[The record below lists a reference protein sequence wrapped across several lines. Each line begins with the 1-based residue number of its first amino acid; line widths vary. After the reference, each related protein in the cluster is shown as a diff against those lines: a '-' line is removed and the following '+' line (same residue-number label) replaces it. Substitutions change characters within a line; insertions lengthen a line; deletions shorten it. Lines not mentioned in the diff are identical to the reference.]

1 MKKGHKIVSLLI
13 AVAMAAPLA
22 FSNVSPVEAANK
34 FDGHESRY
42 YKLCSSKTL
51 TRSNQSTCREFNKY
65 LKTKSASLKNEIS
78 NKQNNVDSAKL
89 SISDMANK
97 INTLNSQIN
106 DANQKISYMNTA
118 IQNSEN
124 NLNQKKG
131 LLKERIYSMQSQ
143 MNSNAYV
150 DYLFNASSFSDFFS
164 RAATLKDLT
173 AYETDLMNEIKE
185 EQKQLE
191 TQKQTLVDT
200 QKTLSTQKTQAESL
214 QKSLVAKLEA
224 EQKALQDKQSD
235 LSDNESN
242 IGTIAEN
249 LVELSKASDE
259 SRVTGVTH
267 ATPNTTVS
275 SNSGSSNSNSSS
287 SSSSGS
293 SNSNSGSTS
302 NRGQSSSSNSGT
314 SHNNGGSSNN
324 GGSNN
329 ASIPTPTPSAS
340 QSARG
345 LAIANKALT
354 RQGYMYSWGG
364 CHSMGQISNPNWTKF
379 DCSGLVNWAHYQ
391 AGVNIGS
398 NTTKSLCG
406 VGTQVGRG
414 SMQAGDII
422 LFSSNGSYSGVHH
435 VGIYIGGNRMVHAPS
450 TGKPVQVASL
460 SNGYWQREF
469 YQARRCY

>member
-1 MKKGHKIVSLLI
+1 MVT
-13 AVAMAAPLA
+13 PLA
-22 FSNVSPVEAANK
+22 FSNVNTVEAANK
-34 FDGHESRY
+34 FEGQETKY

-51 TRSNQSTCREFNKY
+51 TRSNQNTCKEFNKY
-65 LKTKSASLKNEIS
+65 LKTKSASLKSEIS
-78 NKQNNVDSAKL
+78 SKQSSVDSAKL
-89 SISDMANK
+89 SISDAADK
-97 INTLNSQIN
+97 INSLNSQIN
-106 DANQKISYMNTA
+106 EATQKIAYMNTA
-118 IQNSEN
+118 ITNAEN
-124 NLNQKKG
+124 NLNEKKA
-131 LLKERIYSMQSQ
+131 LLKDRIYSMQSQ

-173 AYETDLMNEIKE
+173 SYETDLMNEIKE

-191 TQKQTLVDT
+191 IQKQTLVDT
-200 QKTLSTQKTQAESL
+200 QTALNAQKSQAEEL

-242 IGTIAEN
+242 IGTIAQN

-259 SRVTGVTH
+259 SKVSGVTH
-267 ATPNTTVS
+267 ATPNKNNSSS
-275 SNSGSSNSNSSS
+275 SNSGSSN
-287 SSSSGS
+287 
-293 SNSNSGSTS
+293 
-302 NRGQSSSSNSGT
+302 
-314 SHNNGGSSNN
+314 NGGSSNN
-324 GGSNN
+324 SGSSNN
-329 ASIPTPTPSAS
+329 GGGNTIPTPTPTPSPD
-340 QSARG
+340 QSSRG

-364 CHSMGQISNPNWTKF
+364 CHSMSQIANPNWTKF

-398 NTTKSLCG
+398 NTTKTLCG
-406 VGTQVGRG
+406 VGTQVDRG

-450 TGKPVQVASL
+450 SGKPVQVATL
-460 SNGYWQREF
+460 GNGYWQREF

>member
-1 MKKGHKIVSLLI
+1 MKRGHKIVSLLI
-13 AVAMAAPLA
+13 ACAMVTPLA
-22 FSNVSPVEAANK
+22 FSNVNIVEAANK
-34 FDGHESRY
+34 FEGQETKY

-51 TRSNQSTCREFNKY
+51 TRSNQNTCKEFNKY
-65 LKTKSASLKNEIS
+65 LKTKSASLKSEIS
-78 NKQNNVDSAKL
+78 SKQSSVDSAKL
-89 SISDMANK
+89 SISDAADK
-97 INTLNSQIN
+97 INSLNSQIN
-106 DANQKISYMNTA
+106 EATQKIAYMNTA
-118 IQNSEN
+118 ITNAEN
-124 NLNQKKG
+124 NLNEKKA
-131 LLKERIYSMQSQ
+131 LLKDRIYSMQSQ

-173 AYETDLMNEIKE
+173 SYETDLMNEIKE

-191 TQKQTLVDT
+191 IQKQTLVDT
-200 QKTLSTQKTQAESL
+200 QTALNAQKSQAEEL

-242 IGTIAEN
+242 IGTIAQN

-259 SRVTGVTH
+259 SKVSGVTH
-267 ATPNTTVS
+267 ATPNK
-275 SNSGSSNSNSSS
+275 NNSSS
-287 SSSSGS
+287 
-293 SNSNSGSTS
+293 
-302 NRGQSSSSNSGT
+302 
-314 SHNNGGSSNN
+314 NNGGSSNN
-324 GGSNN
+324 SGSSNN
-329 ASIPTPTPSAS
+329 GGGNTIPTPTPSPD
-340 QSARG
+340 QSSRG

-364 CHSMGQISNPNWTKF
+364 CHSMSQIANPNWTKF

-398 NTTKSLCG
+398 NTTKTLCG
-406 VGTQVGRG
+406 VGTQVDRG

-450 TGKPVQVASL
+450 SGKPVQVATL
-460 SNGYWQREF
+460 GNGYWQREF

>member
-1 MKKGHKIVSLLI
+1 MVT
-13 AVAMAAPLA
+13 PLA
-22 FSNVSPVEAANK
+22 LSNVNTVEAANK
-34 FDGHESRY
+34 FEGQETKY

-51 TRSNQSTCREFNKY
+51 TRSNQNTCKEFNKY
-65 LKTKSASLKNEIS
+65 LKTKSASLKSEIS
-78 NKQNNVDSAKL
+78 SKQSNVDSAKL
-89 SISDMANK
+89 SIADAADK
-97 INTLNSQIN
+97 INSLNSQIN
-106 DANQKISYMNTA
+106 EATQKIAYMNTA
-118 IQNSEN
+118 ITNAEN
-124 NLNQKKG
+124 NLNEKKA
-131 LLKERIYSMQSQ
+131 LLKDRIYSMQSQ

-173 AYETDLMNEIKE
+173 SYETDLMNEIKE

-191 TQKQTLVDT
+191 IQKQTLVDT
-200 QKTLSTQKTQAESL
+200 QTALNAQKSQAEEL

-242 IGTIAEN
+242 IGTIAQN

-259 SRVTGVTH
+259 SKVSGVTH
-267 ATPNTTVS
+267 ATPNKNNSSS
-275 SNSGSSNSNSSS
+275 SNSGSSN
-287 SSSSGS
+287 
-293 SNSNSGSTS
+293 
-302 NRGQSSSSNSGT
+302 
-314 SHNNGGSSNN
+314 NGGSSNN
-324 GGSNN
+324 SGSSNN
-329 ASIPTPTPSAS
+329 GGGNTILTPTPSPD
-340 QSARG
+340 QSSRG

-364 CHSMGQISNPNWTKF
+364 CHSMSQIANPNWTKF

-398 NTTKSLCG
+398 NTTKTLCG
-406 VGTQVGRG
+406 VGTQVDRG

-450 TGKPVQVASL
+450 SGKPVQVATL
-460 SNGYWQREF
+460 GNGYWQREF

>member
-1 MKKGHKIVSLLI
+1 MCVKEGDYVKRGHKIVSLLI
-13 AVAMAAPLA
+13 AAAMITPLA
-22 FSNVSPVEAANK
+22 LSNVNTVEAANK
-34 FDGHESRY
+34 FEGQETKY
-42 YKLCSSKTL
+42 YKLCASKTI
-51 TRSNQSTCREFNKY
+51 TRSNQNTCKEFNKY
-65 LKTKSASLKNEIS
+65 LKTKSANLKSEIS
-78 NKQNNVDSAKL
+78 SKQNSVDSAKL
-89 SISDMANK
+89 SIADAADK
-97 INTLNSQIN
+97 INSLNSQIAE
-106 DANQKISYMNTA
+106 ANQKIEYMNTA
-118 IQNSEN
+118 ITNAEN
-124 NLNQKKG
+124 NLNEKKA
-131 LLKERIYSMQSQ
+131 LLKDRIYSMQSQ

-191 TQKQTLVDT
+191 IQKQTLVDT
-200 QKTLSTQKTQAESL
+200 QTALNAQKSQAEELQKT
-214 QKSLVAKLEA
+214 LVAKLEA

-242 IGTIAEN
+242 IGTIAQN

-259 SRVTGVTH
+259 SKVSGVTH
-267 ATPNTTVS
+267 ATPNTNSGSS
-275 SNSGSSNSNSSS
+275 SNSGSSN
-287 SSSSGS
+287 
-293 SNSNSGSTS
+293 
-302 NRGQSSSSNSGT
+302 
-314 SHNNGGSSNN
+314 NGGSSNN
-324 GGSNN
+324 SGSSNN
-329 ASIPTPTPSAS
+329 GGGNTIPTPTPSPD
-340 QSARG
+340 QSSRG

-364 CHSMGQISNPNWTKF
+364 CHSMSQIANPNWTRF

-406 VGTQVGRG
+406 VGTQVDRG

-450 TGKPVQVASL
+450 SGKPVQVASL
-460 SNGYWQREF
+460 GNGYWQREF

>member
-1 MKKGHKIVSLLI
+1 MVT
-13 AVAMAAPLA
+13 PLA
-22 FSNVSPVEAANK
+22 FSNVNTVEAANK
-34 FDGHESRY
+34 FEGQETKY

-51 TRSNQSTCREFNKY
+51 TRSNHNTCKEFNKY
-65 LKTKSASLKNEIS
+65 LKTKSASLKSEIS
-78 NKQNNVDSAKL
+78 SKQSNVDSAKL
-89 SISDMANK
+89 SISDAANK
-97 INTLNSQIN
+97 INSLNSQIN
-106 DANQKISYMNTA
+106 EATQKIAYMNTA
-118 IQNSEN
+118 ITNAEN
-124 NLNQKKG
+124 NLNEKKA
-131 LLKERIYSMQSQ
+131 LLKDRIYSMQSQ

-173 AYETDLMNEIKE
+173 SYETDLMNEIKE

-191 TQKQTLVDT
+191 IQKQTLVDT
-200 QKTLSTQKTQAESL
+200 QTALNAQKSQAEELQKT
-214 QKSLVAKLEA
+214 LVAKLEA

-242 IGTIAEN
+242 IGTIAQN

-259 SRVTGVTH
+259 SKVSGVTH
-267 ATPNTTVS
+267 ATPNKNNSSSS
-275 SNSGSSNSNSSS
+275 SNSGSSN
-287 SSSSGS
+287 
-293 SNSNSGSTS
+293 
-302 NRGQSSSSNSGT
+302 
-314 SHNNGGSSNN
+314 NGGSSNN
-324 GGSNN
+324 SGSSNN
-329 ASIPTPTPSAS
+329 GGGNTIPTPTPSPD
-340 QSARG
+340 QSSRG

-364 CHSMGQISNPNWTKF
+364 CHSMSQIANPNWTKF

-398 NTTKSLCG
+398 NTTKTLCG
-406 VGTQVGRG
+406 VGTQVDRG

-450 TGKPVQVASL
+450 SGKPVQVATL
-460 SNGYWQREF
+460 GNGYWQREF

>member
-1 MKKGHKIVSLLI
+1 MVT
-13 AVAMAAPLA
+13 PLA
-22 FSNVSPVEAANK
+22 LSNVNTVEAANK
-34 FDGHESRY
+34 FEGQETKY

-51 TRSNQSTCREFNKY
+51 TRSNQNTCKEFNKY
-65 LKTKSASLKNEIS
+65 LKTKSASLKSEIS
-78 NKQNNVDSAKL
+78 SKQSSVDSAKL
-89 SISDMANK
+89 SISDAADK
-97 INTLNSQIN
+97 INSLNSQIN
-106 DANQKISYMNTA
+106 EATQKIAYMNTA
-118 IQNSEN
+118 ITNAEN
-124 NLNQKKG
+124 NLNEKKA
-131 LLKERIYSMQSQ
+131 LLKDRIYSMQSQ

-173 AYETDLMNEIKE
+173 SYETDLMNEIKE

-191 TQKQTLVDT
+191 IQKQTLVDT
-200 QKTLSTQKTQAESL
+200 QTALNAQKSQAEEL

-242 IGTIAEN
+242 IGTIAQN

-259 SRVTGVTH
+259 SKVSGVTH
-267 ATPNTTVS
+267 ATPNKNNSSS
-275 SNSGSSNSNSSS
+275 SNSGSSN
-287 SSSSGS
+287 
-293 SNSNSGSTS
+293 
-302 NRGQSSSSNSGT
+302 
-314 SHNNGGSSNN
+314 NGGSSNN
-324 GGSNN
+324 SGSSNN
-329 ASIPTPTPSAS
+329 GGGNTIPTPTPSPD
-340 QSARG
+340 QSSRG

-364 CHSMGQISNPNWTKF
+364 CHSMSQIANPNWTKF
-379 DCSGLVNWAHYQ
+379 DCSGLVNWSHYQ

-398 NTTKSLCG
+398 NTTKTLCG
-406 VGTQVGRG
+406 VGTQVDRG

-450 TGKPVQVASL
+450 SGKPVQVASL
-460 SNGYWQREF
+460 GNGYWQREF

>member
-1 MKKGHKIVSLLI
+1 MKRGHKIVSLLI
-13 AVAMAAPLA
+13 ACAMVTPLA
-22 FSNVSPVEAANK
+22 FSNVNTVEAANK
-34 FDGHESRY
+34 FEGQETKY

-51 TRSNQSTCREFNKY
+51 TRSNQNTCKEFNKY
-65 LKTKSASLKNEIS
+65 LKTKSASLKSEIS
-78 NKQNNVDSAKL
+78 SKQSSVDSAKL
-89 SISDMANK
+89 SISDAADK
-97 INTLNSQIN
+97 INSLNSQIN
-106 DANQKISYMNTA
+106 EATQKIAYMNTA
-118 IQNSEN
+118 ITNAEN
-124 NLNQKKG
+124 NLNEKKA
-131 LLKERIYSMQSQ
+131 LLKDRIYSMQSQ

-173 AYETDLMNEIKE
+173 SYETDLMNEIKE

-191 TQKQTLVDT
+191 IQKQTLVDT
-200 QKTLSTQKTQAESL
+200 QTALNAQKSQAEEL

-224 EQKALQDKQSD
+224 EQKALQDTQSD

-242 IGTIAEN
+242 IGTIAQN

-259 SRVTGVTH
+259 SKVSGVTH
-267 ATPNTTVS
+267 ATPNKNNSSS
-275 SNSGSSNSNSSS
+275 SNSGSSN
-287 SSSSGS
+287 
-293 SNSNSGSTS
+293 
-302 NRGQSSSSNSGT
+302 
-314 SHNNGGSSNN
+314 NGGSSNN
-324 GGSNN
+324 SGSSNN
-329 ASIPTPTPSAS
+329 GGGNTIPTPTPSPD
-340 QSARG
+340 QSSRG

-364 CHSMGQISNPNWTKF
+364 CHSMSQIANPNWTKF

-398 NTTKSLCG
+398 NTTKTLCG
-406 VGTQVGRG
+406 VGTQVDRG

-450 TGKPVQVASL
+450 SGKPVQVASL
-460 SNGYWQREF
+460 GNGYWQREF

>member
-1 MKKGHKIVSLLI
+1 MKRGHKIVSLLI
-13 AVAMAAPLA
+13 ACAMVTPLA
-22 FSNVSPVEAANK
+22 FSNVNTVEAANK
-34 FDGHESRY
+34 FEGQETKY

-51 TRSNQSTCREFNKY
+51 TRSNQNTCKEFNKY
-65 LKTKSASLKNEIS
+65 LKTKSASLKSEIS
-78 NKQNNVDSAKL
+78 RKQSSVDSAKL
-89 SISDMANK
+89 SISDAADK
-97 INTLNSQIN
+97 INSLNSQIN
-106 DANQKISYMNTA
+106 EATQKIAYMNTA
-118 IQNSEN
+118 ITNAEN
-124 NLNQKKG
+124 NLNEKKA
-131 LLKERIYSMQSQ
+131 LLKDRIYSMQSQ

-173 AYETDLMNEIKE
+173 SYETDLMNEIKE

-191 TQKQTLVDT
+191 IQKQTLVDT
-200 QKTLSTQKTQAESL
+200 QTALNAQKSQAEEL

-242 IGTIAEN
+242 IGTIAQN

-259 SRVTGVTH
+259 SKVSGVTH
-267 ATPNTTVS
+267 ATPNKNNSSSS
-275 SNSGSSNSNSSS
+275 SNSGSSN
-287 SSSSGS
+287 
-293 SNSNSGSTS
+293 
-302 NRGQSSSSNSGT
+302 
-314 SHNNGGSSNN
+314 NGGSSNN
-324 GGSNN
+324 SGSSNN
-329 ASIPTPTPSAS
+329 GGGNTIPTPSPD
-340 QSARG
+340 QSSRG

-364 CHSMGQISNPNWTKF
+364 CHSMSQIANPNWTKF

-398 NTTKSLCG
+398 NTTKTLCG
-406 VGTQVGRG
+406 VGTQVDRG

-450 TGKPVQVASL
+450 SGKPVQVATL
-460 SNGYWQREF
+460 GNGYWQREF

>member
-1 MKKGHKIVSLLI
+1 MKRGYKIVSLLI
-13 AVAMAAPLA
+13 ACAMVTPLA
-22 FSNVSPVEAANK
+22 FSNVNTVEAANK
-34 FDGHESRY
+34 FEGQETKY

-51 TRSNQSTCREFNKY
+51 TRSNQNTCKEFNKY
-65 LKTKSASLKNEIS
+65 LKTKSASLKSEIS
-78 NKQNNVDSAKL
+78 SKQSSVDSAKL
-89 SISDMANK
+89 SISDAADK
-97 INTLNSQIN
+97 INSLNSQIN
-106 DANQKISYMNTA
+106 EATQKIAYMNTA
-118 IQNSEN
+118 ITNAEN
-124 NLNQKKG
+124 NLNEKKA
-131 LLKERIYSMQSQ
+131 LLKDRIYSMQSQ

-173 AYETDLMNEIKE
+173 SYETDLMNEIKE

-191 TQKQTLVDT
+191 IQKQTLVDT
-200 QKTLSTQKTQAESL
+200 QTALNAQKSQAEEL

-242 IGTIAEN
+242 IGTIAQN

-259 SRVTGVTH
+259 SKVSGVTH
-267 ATPNTTVS
+267 ATPNKNNSSS
-275 SNSGSSNSNSSS
+275 SNSGSSN
-287 SSSSGS
+287 
-293 SNSNSGSTS
+293 
-302 NRGQSSSSNSGT
+302 
-314 SHNNGGSSNN
+314 NGGSSNN
-324 GGSNN
+324 SGSSNN
-329 ASIPTPTPSAS
+329 GGGNTIPTPTPSPD
-340 QSARG
+340 QSSRG

-364 CHSMGQISNPNWTKF
+364 CHSMSQIANPNWTKF

-398 NTTKSLCG
+398 NTTKTLCG
-406 VGTQVGRG
+406 VGTQVDRG

-450 TGKPVQVASL
+450 SGKPVQVATL
-460 SNGYWQREF
+460 GNGYWQREF

>member
-1 MKKGHKIVSLLI
+1 MKRGHKIVSLLI
-13 AVAMAAPLA
+13 ACAMVTPLA
-22 FSNVSPVEAANK
+22 FSNVNTVEAANK
-34 FDGHESRY
+34 FEGQETKY

-51 TRSNQSTCREFNKY
+51 TRSNQNTCKEFNKY
-65 LKTKSASLKNEIS
+65 LKTKSASLKSEIS
-78 NKQNNVDSAKL
+78 SKQSSVDSAKL
-89 SISDMANK
+89 SISDAADK
-97 INTLNSQIN
+97 INSLNSQIN
-106 DANQKISYMNTA
+106 EATQKIAYMNTA
-118 IQNSEN
+118 ITNAEN
-124 NLNQKKG
+124 NLNEKKA
-131 LLKERIYSMQSQ
+131 LLKDRIYSMQSQ

-173 AYETDLMNEIKE
+173 SYETDLMNEIKE

-191 TQKQTLVDT
+191 IQKQTLVDT
-200 QKTLSTQKTQAESL
+200 QTALNAQKSQAEEL

-242 IGTIAEN
+242 IGTIAQN

-259 SRVTGVTH
+259 SKVSGVTH
-267 ATPNTTVS
+267 ATPNKNNSSS
-275 SNSGSSNSNSSS
+275 SNSGSSN
-287 SSSSGS
+287 
-293 SNSNSGSTS
+293 
-302 NRGQSSSSNSGT
+302 
-314 SHNNGGSSNN
+314 NGGSSNN
-324 GGSNN
+324 SGSSNN
-329 ASIPTPTPSAS
+329 GGGNTIPTPTPSPD
-340 QSARG
+340 QSSRG

-364 CHSMGQISNPNWTKF
+364 CHSMSQIANPNWTKF

-398 NTTKSLCG
+398 NTTKTLCG
-406 VGTQVGRG
+406 VGIQVDRG

-450 TGKPVQVASL
+450 SGKPVQVATL
-460 SNGYWQREF
+460 GNGYWQREF

>member
-1 MKKGHKIVSLLI
+1 MKRGHKIVSLLI
-13 AVAMAAPLA
+13 ACAMVTPLA
-22 FSNVSPVEAANK
+22 LSNVNTVEATNK
-34 FDGHESRY
+34 FEGQQTKY

-51 TRSNQSTCREFNKY
+51 TRSNQNTCKEFNKY
-65 LKTKSASLKNEIS
+65 LKTKSASLKSEIS
-78 NKQNNVDSAKL
+78 SKQSSVDSAKL
-89 SISDMANK
+89 SIADAADK
-97 INTLNSQIN
+97 INNLNGQIN
-106 DANQKISYMNTA
+106 EANQKIAYMNTA
-118 IQNSEN
+118 ITNAEN
-124 NLNQKKG
+124 NLNEKKA
-131 LLKERIYSMQSQ
+131 LLKDRIYSLQSQ

-173 AYETDLMNEIKE
+173 SYETDLMNEIKE

-191 TQKQTLVDT
+191 VQKQTLVDT
-200 QKTLSTQKTQAESL
+200 QNTLNAQKSQAEELQKT
-214 QKSLVAKLEA
+214 LVAKLEA

-242 IGTIAEN
+242 IGTIAQN

-259 SRVTGVTH
+259 SKVSGVTH
-267 ATPNTTVS
+267 ATPNKNNSSSS
-275 SNSGSSNSNSSS
+275 SNSGSSN
-287 SSSSGS
+287 
-293 SNSNSGSTS
+293 
-302 NRGQSSSSNSGT
+302 
-314 SHNNGGSSNN
+314 NGGSSNN
-324 GGSNN
+324 SGSSNN
-329 ASIPTPTPSAS
+329 GGGNTAPAPTPAPTPSGD

-354 RQGYMYSWGG
+354 RQGYMYLWGG
-364 CHSMGQISNPNWTKF
+364 CHSMSQIANPNWTRF

-406 VGTQVGRG
+406 VGTQVDRG

-450 TGKPVQVASL
+450 SGKPVQVATL
-460 SNGYWQREF
+460 GNGYWQRQF

>member
-1 MKKGHKIVSLLI
+1 MKRGHKIASLLI
-13 AVAMAAPLA
+13 ACAMVTPLA
-22 FSNVSPVEAANK
+22 FSNVNTVEAANK
-34 FDGHESRY
+34 FEGQETKY

-51 TRSNQSTCREFNKY
+51 TRSNQNTCKEFNKY
-65 LKTKSASLKNEIS
+65 LKTKSASLKSEIS
-78 NKQNNVDSAKL
+78 SKQSSVDSAKL
-89 SISDMANK
+89 SISDAADK
-97 INTLNSQIN
+97 INSLNSQIN
-106 DANQKISYMNTA
+106 EATQKIAYMNTA
-118 IQNSEN
+118 ITNAEN
-124 NLNQKKG
+124 NLNEKKA
-131 LLKERIYSMQSQ
+131 LLKDRIYSMQSQ

-173 AYETDLMNEIKE
+173 SYETDLMNEIKE

-191 TQKQTLVDT
+191 VQKQTLVDT
-200 QKTLSTQKTQAESL
+200 QNTLNAQKSQAEELQKT
-214 QKSLVAKLEA
+214 LVAKLEA

-242 IGTIAEN
+242 IGAIAQN

-259 SRVTGVTH
+259 SKVSGVTH
-267 ATPNTTVS
+267 ATPNK
-275 SNSGSSNSNSSS
+275 NNSSS
-287 SSSSGS
+287 
-293 SNSNSGSTS
+293 
-302 NRGQSSSSNSGT
+302 
-314 SHNNGGSSNN
+314 NNGGSSNN
-324 GGSNN
+324 SGSSNN
-329 ASIPTPTPSAS
+329 GGGNTIPTPTPSPD
-340 QSARG
+340 QSSRG

-364 CHSMGQISNPNWTKF
+364 CHSMSQIANPNWTKF

-398 NTTKSLCG
+398 NTTKTLCG
-406 VGTQVGRG
+406 VGTQVDRG

-450 TGKPVQVASL
+450 SGKPVQVATL
-460 SNGYWQREF
+460 GNGYWQREF

>member
-1 MKKGHKIVSLLI
+1 MKSGHKIVSLLI
-13 AVAMAAPLA
+13 ACAMVTPLA
-22 FSNVSPVEAANK
+22 LSNVNTVEAANK
-34 FDGHESRY
+34 FEGQETKY

-51 TRSNQSTCREFNKY
+51 TRSNQNTCKEFNKY
-65 LKTKSASLKNEIS
+65 LKTKSASLKSEIS
-78 NKQNNVDSAKL
+78 SKQSNVDSAKL
-89 SISDMANK
+89 SIADAADK
-97 INTLNSQIN
+97 INSLNSQIN
-106 DANQKISYMNTA
+106 EATQKIAYMNTA
-118 IQNSEN
+118 ITNAEN
-124 NLNQKKG
+124 NLNEKKA
-131 LLKERIYSMQSQ
+131 LLKDRIYSMQSQ

-173 AYETDLMNEIKE
+173 SYETDLMNEIKE

-191 TQKQTLVDT
+191 IQKQTLVDT
-200 QKTLSTQKTQAESL
+200 QTALNAQKSQAEEL

-242 IGTIAEN
+242 IGTIAQN

-259 SRVTGVTH
+259 SKVSGVTH
-267 ATPNTTVS
+267 ATPNKNNSSS
-275 SNSGSSNSNSSS
+275 SNSGSSN
-287 SSSSGS
+287 
-293 SNSNSGSTS
+293 
-302 NRGQSSSSNSGT
+302 
-314 SHNNGGSSNN
+314 NGGSSNN
-324 GGSNN
+324 SGSSNN
-329 ASIPTPTPSAS
+329 GGGNTIPTPTPTPSPD
-340 QSARG
+340 QSSRG

-364 CHSMGQISNPNWTKF
+364 CHSMSQIANPNWTKF

-398 NTTKSLCG
+398 NTTKTLCG
-406 VGTQVGRG
+406 VGTQVDRG

-450 TGKPVQVASL
+450 SGKPVQVATL
-460 SNGYWQREF
+460 GNGYWQREF

>member
-1 MKKGHKIVSLLI
+1 MKRGHKIVSLLI
-13 AVAMAAPLA
+13 ACAMVTPLA
-22 FSNVSPVEAANK
+22 LSNVNTVEAANK
-34 FDGHESRY
+34 FEGQETKY

-51 TRSNQSTCREFNKY
+51 TRSNQNTCKEFNKY
-65 LKTKSASLKNEIS
+65 LKTKSASLKSEIS
-78 NKQNNVDSAKL
+78 SKQSNVDSAKL
-89 SISDMANK
+89 SISDAANK
-97 INTLNSQIN
+97 INSLNSQIN
-106 DANQKISYMNTA
+106 EATQKIAYMNTA
-118 IQNSEN
+118 ITNAEN
-124 NLNQKKG
+124 NLNEKKA
-131 LLKERIYSMQSQ
+131 LLKDRIYSMQSQ

-173 AYETDLMNEIKE
+173 SYETDLMNEIKE

-191 TQKQTLVDT
+191 IQKQTLVDT
-200 QKTLSTQKTQAESL
+200 QTALNVQKSQAEELQKT
-214 QKSLVAKLEA
+214 LVAKLEA

-242 IGTIAEN
+242 IGTIAQN

-259 SRVTGVTH
+259 SKVSGVTH
-267 ATPNTTVS
+267 ATPNKNNSSSS
-275 SNSGSSNSNSSS
+275 SNSGSSN
-287 SSSSGS
+287 
-293 SNSNSGSTS
+293 
-302 NRGQSSSSNSGT
+302 
-314 SHNNGGSSNN
+314 NGGSSD
-324 GGSNN
+324 
-329 ASIPTPTPSAS
+329 
-340 QSARG
+340 QSSRG

-364 CHSMGQISNPNWTKF
+364 CHSMSQIANPNWTKF

-398 NTTKSLCG
+398 NTTKTLCG
-406 VGTQVGRG
+406 VGTQVDRG

-450 TGKPVQVASL
+450 SGKPVQVATL
-460 SNGYWQREF
+460 GNGYWQREF

>member
-1 MKKGHKIVSLLI
+1 MKRGHKIVSLLI
-13 AVAMAAPLA
+13 ACAMVTPLA
-22 FSNVSPVEAANK
+22 LSNVNTVEAANK
-34 FDGHESRY
+34 FEGQETKY

-51 TRSNQSTCREFNKY
+51 TRSNQNTCKEFNKY
-65 LKTKSASLKNEIS
+65 LKTKSASLKSEIS
-78 NKQNNVDSAKL
+78 SKQSNVDSAKL
-89 SISDMANK
+89 SIADAADK
-97 INTLNSQIN
+97 INNLNGQIN
-106 DANQKISYMNTA
+106 EANQKIAYMNTA
-118 IQNSEN
+118 ITNAEN
-124 NLNQKKG
+124 NLNEKKA
-131 LLKERIYSMQSQ
+131 LLKDRIYSMQSQ

-173 AYETDLMNEIKE
+173 SYETDLMNEIKE

-191 TQKQTLVDT
+191 IQKQTLVDT
-200 QKTLSTQKTQAESL
+200 QTALNAQKSQAEELQKT
-214 QKSLVAKLEA
+214 LVAKLEA

-242 IGTIAEN
+242 IGTIAQN

-259 SRVTGVTH
+259 SKVSGVTH
-267 ATPNTTVS
+267 ATPNKNNSSSS
-275 SNSGSSNSNSSS
+275 SNSGSSN
-287 SSSSGS
+287 
-293 SNSNSGSTS
+293 
-302 NRGQSSSSNSGT
+302 
-314 SHNNGGSSNN
+314 NGGSSNN
-324 GGSNN
+324 SGSSNN
-329 ASIPTPTPSAS
+329 GGGNTAPAPTPAPTPSGD

-354 RQGYMYSWGG
+354 RQGYMYLWGG
-364 CHSMGQISNPNWTKF
+364 CHSMSQIANPNWTRF

-406 VGTQVGRG
+406 VGTQVDRG

-450 TGKPVQVASL
+450 SGKPVQVATL
-460 SNGYWQREF
+460 GNGYWQREF

>member
-1 MKKGHKIVSLLI
+1 MKKGHKIASLLI
-13 AVAMAAPLA
+13 AAAMVSPLA
-22 FSNVSPVEAANK
+22 ISNVNTVEAANK
-34 FDGHESRY
+34 FAGHESRY

-51 TRSNQSTCREFNKY
+51 TRSNQSTCKEFNKY
-65 LKTKSASLKNEIS
+65 LKTKSSNLKNEIS
-78 NKQNNVDSAKL
+78 NKQNNVDDAKL
-89 SISDMANK
+89 SISSMADK
-97 INTLNSQIN
+97 INTLNNQIN
-106 DANQKISYMNTA
+106 DANQKIAYMNTA

-124 NLNQKKG
+124 NLNEKKG

-150 DYLFNASSFSDFFS
+150 DYLFNANSFSDFFS

-173 AYETDLMNEIKE
+173 AYENDLMNEIKE

-191 TQKQTLVDT
+191 TQKQTLEDT
-200 QKTLSTQKTQAESL
+200 QKALSVQKSQAEDL

-235 LSDNESN
+235 LSDNENN
-242 IGTIAEN
+242 IGTIAQN

-259 SRVTGVTH
+259 SRVNGVTQ
-267 ATPNTTVS
+267 ATPNTSSSSSSNSGSSS
-275 SNSGSSNSNSSS
+275 SNSGSSNSGSSNKGNSSNSGS
-287 SSSSGS
+287 SNSSGS
-293 SNSNSGSTS
+293 SNA
-302 NRGQSSSSNSGT
+302 
-314 SHNNGGSSNN
+314 GSSN
-324 GGSNN
+324 
-329 ASIPTPTPSAS
+329 PTPAPAPSAN

-364 CHSMGQISNPNWTKF
+364 CHSMSQISNPNWTKF

-406 VGTQVGRG
+406 VGSQVSRG
-414 SMQAGDII
+414 AMQAGDII

-460 SNGYWQREF
+460 SNSYWQREF

>member
-1 MKKGHKIVSLLI
+1 MKRGHKIVSLLI
-13 AVAMAAPLA
+13 ACAMVTPLA
-22 FSNVSPVEAANK
+22 FSNVNTVEAANK
-34 FDGHESRY
+34 FEGQETKY

-51 TRSNQSTCREFNKY
+51 TRSNQNTCKEFNKY
-65 LKTKSASLKNEIS
+65 LKTKSASLKSEIS
-78 NKQNNVDSAKL
+78 SKQSSVDSAKL
-89 SISDMANK
+89 SISDAADK
-97 INTLNSQIN
+97 INSLNSQIN
-106 DANQKISYMNTA
+106 EATQKIAYMNTA
-118 IQNSEN
+118 ITNAEN
-124 NLNQKKG
+124 NLNEKKA
-131 LLKERIYSMQSQ
+131 LLKDRIYSMQSQ

-173 AYETDLMNEIKE
+173 SYETDLMNEIKE

-191 TQKQTLVDT
+191 IQKQTLVDT
-200 QKTLSTQKTQAESL
+200 QTALNAQKSQAEEL

-242 IGTIAEN
+242 IGTIAQN

-259 SRVTGVTH
+259 SKVSGVTH
-267 ATPNTTVS
+267 ATPNKNNSSS
-275 SNSGSSNSNSSS
+275 SNSGSSN
-287 SSSSGS
+287 
-293 SNSNSGSTS
+293 
-302 NRGQSSSSNSGT
+302 
-314 SHNNGGSSNN
+314 NGGSSNN
-324 GGSNN
+324 SGSSNN
-329 ASIPTPTPSAS
+329 GGWNTIPTPTPSPD
-340 QSARG
+340 QSSRG

-364 CHSMGQISNPNWTKF
+364 CHSMSQIANPNWTKF

-398 NTTKSLCG
+398 NTTKTLCG
-406 VGTQVGRG
+406 VGTQVDRG

-450 TGKPVQVASL
+450 SGKPVQVATL
-460 SNGYWQREF
+460 GNGYWQREF

>member
-1 MKKGHKIVSLLI
+1 MVT
-13 AVAMAAPLA
+13 PLA
-22 FSNVSPVEAANK
+22 FSNVNTVEAANK
-34 FDGHESRY
+34 FEGQETKY

-51 TRSNQSTCREFNKY
+51 TRSNQNTCKEFNKY
-65 LKTKSASLKNEIS
+65 LKTKSASLKSEIS
-78 NKQNNVDSAKL
+78 SKQSSVDSAKL
-89 SISDMANK
+89 SISDAADK
-97 INTLNSQIN
+97 INSLNSQIN
-106 DANQKISYMNTA
+106 EATQKIAYMNTA
-118 IQNSEN
+118 ITNAEN
-124 NLNQKKG
+124 NLNEKKA
-131 LLKERIYSMQSQ
+131 LLKDRIYSMQSQ

-173 AYETDLMNEIKE
+173 SYETDLMNEIKE

-191 TQKQTLVDT
+191 IQKQTLVDT
-200 QKTLSTQKTQAESL
+200 QTALNAQKSQAEEL

-242 IGTIAEN
+242 IGTIAQN

-259 SRVTGVTH
+259 SKVSGVTH
-267 ATPNTTVS
+267 ATPNKNNSSS
-275 SNSGSSNSNSSS
+275 SNSGSSN
-287 SSSSGS
+287 
-293 SNSNSGSTS
+293 
-302 NRGQSSSSNSGT
+302 
-314 SHNNGGSSNN
+314 NGGSSNN
-324 GGSNN
+324 SGSSNN
-329 ASIPTPTPSAS
+329 GGGNTIPTPTPSPN
-340 QSARG
+340 QSSRG

-364 CHSMGQISNPNWTKF
+364 CHSMSQIANPNWTKF

-398 NTTKSLCG
+398 NTTKTLCG
-406 VGTQVGRG
+406 VGTQVDRG

-450 TGKPVQVASL
+450 SGKPVQVATL
-460 SNGYWQREF
+460 GNGYWQREF

>member
-1 MKKGHKIVSLLI
+1 MVT
-13 AVAMAAPLA
+13 PLA
-22 FSNVSPVEAANK
+22 LSNVNTVEAANK
-34 FDGHESRY
+34 FEGQETKY

-51 TRSNQSTCREFNKY
+51 TRSNQNTCKEFNKY
-65 LKTKSASLKNEIS
+65 LKTKSASLKSEIS
-78 NKQNNVDSAKL
+78 SKQSNVDSAKL
-89 SISDMANK
+89 SIADAADK
-97 INTLNSQIN
+97 INSLNSQIN
-106 DANQKISYMNTA
+106 EATQKIAYMNTA
-118 IQNSEN
+118 ITNAEN
-124 NLNQKKG
+124 NLNEKKA
-131 LLKERIYSMQSQ
+131 LLKDRIYSMQSQ

-173 AYETDLMNEIKE
+173 SYETDLMNEIKE

-191 TQKQTLVDT
+191 IQKQTLVDT
-200 QKTLSTQKTQAESL
+200 QTALNAQKSQAEEL

-242 IGTIAEN
+242 IGTIAQN

-259 SRVTGVTH
+259 SKVSGVTH
-267 ATPNTTVS
+267 ATPNKNNSSS
-275 SNSGSSNSNSSS
+275 SNSGSSN
-287 SSSSGS
+287 
-293 SNSNSGSTS
+293 
-302 NRGQSSSSNSGT
+302 
-314 SHNNGGSSNN
+314 NGGSSNN
-324 GGSNN
+324 SGSSNN
-329 ASIPTPTPSAS
+329 GGGNTTPTPSPD
-340 QSARG
+340 QSSRG

-364 CHSMGQISNPNWTKF
+364 CHSMSQIANPNWTKF

-398 NTTKSLCG
+398 NTTKTLCG
-406 VGTQVGRG
+406 VGTQVDRG

-450 TGKPVQVASL
+450 SGKPVQVATL
-460 SNGYWQREF
+460 GNGYWQREF

>member
-1 MKKGHKIVSLLI
+1 MKRRHKIVSLLI
-13 AVAMAAPLA
+13 ACAMVTPLA
-22 FSNVSPVEAANK
+22 FSNVNTVEAANK
-34 FDGHESRY
+34 FEGQETKY

-51 TRSNQSTCREFNKY
+51 TRSNQNTCKEFNKY
-65 LKTKSASLKNEIS
+65 LKTKSASLKSEINS
-78 NKQNNVDSAKL
+78 KQSNVDSAKL
-89 SISDMANK
+89 SIADAADK
-97 INTLNSQIN
+97 INSLNSQIN
-106 DANQKISYMNTA
+106 EATQKIAYMNTA
-118 IQNSEN
+118 IINAEN
-124 NLNQKKG
+124 NLNEKKA
-131 LLKERIYSMQSQ
+131 LLKDRIYSMQSQ

-173 AYETDLMNEIKE
+173 SYETDLMNEIKE

-191 TQKQTLVDT
+191 IQKQTLVDT
-200 QKTLSTQKTQAESL
+200 QTALNAQKSQAEEL

-242 IGTIAEN
+242 IGTIAQN

-259 SRVTGVTH
+259 SKVSGVTH
-267 ATPNTTVS
+267 ATPNKNNSSS
-275 SNSGSSNSNSSS
+275 SNSGSSN
-287 SSSSGS
+287 
-293 SNSNSGSTS
+293 
-302 NRGQSSSSNSGT
+302 
-314 SHNNGGSSNN
+314 NGGSSNN
-324 GGSNN
+324 SGSSNN
-329 ASIPTPTPSAS
+329 GGGNTIPTPTPSPD
-340 QSARG
+340 QSSRG

-364 CHSMGQISNPNWTKF
+364 CHSMSQIANPNWTKF

-398 NTTKSLCG
+398 NTTKTLCG
-406 VGTQVGRG
+406 VGTQVDRG

-450 TGKPVQVASL
+450 SGKPVQVATL
-460 SNGYWQREF
+460 GNGYWQREF

>member
-1 MKKGHKIVSLLI
+1 MKRGHKIVSLLI
-13 AVAMAAPLA
+13 ACAMVTPLA
-22 FSNVSPVEAANK
+22 LSNLNTVEAANK
-34 FDGHESRY
+34 FEGQETKY

-51 TRSNQSTCREFNKY
+51 TRSNQNTCKEFNKY
-65 LKTKSASLKNEIS
+65 LKTKSASLKSEINS
-78 NKQNNVDSAKL
+78 KQSNVDSAKL
-89 SISDMANK
+89 SIADAADK
-97 INTLNSQIN
+97 INSLNSQIN
-106 DANQKISYMNTA
+106 EATQKIAYMNTA
-118 IQNSEN
+118 ITNAEN
-124 NLNQKKG
+124 NLNEKKA
-131 LLKERIYSMQSQ
+131 LLKDRIYSMQSQ
-143 MNSNAYV
+143 MNSDAYV

-173 AYETDLMNEIKE
+173 SYETDLMNEIKE

-191 TQKQTLVDT
+191 IQKQTLVDT
-200 QKTLSTQKTQAESL
+200 QTALNAQKSQAEEL

-242 IGTIAEN
+242 IGTIAQN

-259 SRVTGVTH
+259 SKVSGVTH
-267 ATPNTTVS
+267 ATPNKNNSSS
-275 SNSGSSNSNSSS
+275 SNSGSSNNG
-287 SSSSGS
+287 GS
-293 SNSNSGSTS
+293 SNDS
-302 NRGQSSSSNSGT
+302 
-314 SHNNGGSSNN
+314 GSSNN
-324 GGSNN
+324 GGGNT
-329 ASIPTPTPSAS
+329 IPTPTPSPD
-340 QSARG
+340 QSSRG

-364 CHSMGQISNPNWTKF
+364 CHSMSQIANPNWTKF

-398 NTTKSLCG
+398 NTTKTLCG
-406 VGTQVGRG
+406 VGTQVDRG

-450 TGKPVQVASL
+450 SGKPVQVATL
-460 SNGYWQREF
+460 GNGYWQREF

>member
-1 MKKGHKIVSLLI
+1 MKRGHKIVSLLI
-13 AVAMAAPLA
+13 ACAMVTPLA
-22 FSNVSPVEAANK
+22 FSNVNTVEAANK
-34 FDGHESRY
+34 FEGQETKY

-51 TRSNQSTCREFNKY
+51 TRSNQNTCKEFNKY
-65 LKTKSASLKNEIS
+65 LKTKSASLKSEIS
-78 NKQNNVDSAKL
+78 SKQSSVDSAKL
-89 SISDMANK
+89 SIADAADK
-97 INTLNSQIN
+97 INSLNSQIN
-106 DANQKISYMNTA
+106 EATQKIAYMNTA
-118 IQNSEN
+118 ITNAEN
-124 NLNQKKG
+124 NLNEKKA
-131 LLKERIYSMQSQ
+131 LLKDRIYSMQSQ

-173 AYETDLMNEIKE
+173 SYETDLMNEIKK

-191 TQKQTLVDT
+191 IQKQTLVDT
-200 QKTLSTQKTQAESL
+200 QTALNAQKSQAEEL

-242 IGTIAEN
+242 IGAIAQN

-259 SRVTGVTH
+259 SKVSGVTH
-267 ATPNTTVS
+267 ATPNKNNSSS
-275 SNSGSSNSNSSS
+275 SNSGSSN
-287 SSSSGS
+287 
-293 SNSNSGSTS
+293 
-302 NRGQSSSSNSGT
+302 
-314 SHNNGGSSNN
+314 NGGSSNN
-324 GGSNN
+324 SGSSNN
-329 ASIPTPTPSAS
+329 GGGNTIPTPTPSPD
-340 QSARG
+340 QSSRG

-364 CHSMGQISNPNWTKF
+364 CHSMSQIANPNWTKF

-398 NTTKSLCG
+398 NMTKTLCG
-406 VGTQVGRG
+406 VGTQVDRG

-450 TGKPVQVASL
+450 SGKPVQVATL
-460 SNGYWQREF
+460 GNGYWQREF

>member
-1 MKKGHKIVSLLI
+1 MKRGHKIVSLLI
-13 AVAMAAPLA
+13 ACAMVTPLA
-22 FSNVSPVEAANK
+22 LSNVNTVEAANK
-34 FDGHESRY
+34 FEGQETKY

-51 TRSNQSTCREFNKY
+51 TRSNQNTCKEFNKY
-65 LKTKSASLKNEIS
+65 LKTKSASLKSEIS
-78 NKQNNVDSAKL
+78 SKQSSVDSAKL
-89 SISDMANK
+89 SIADAADK
-97 INTLNSQIN
+97 INNLNGQIN
-106 DANQKISYMNTA
+106 EANQKIAYMNTA
-118 IQNSEN
+118 ITNAEN
-124 NLNQKKG
+124 NLNEKKA
-131 LLKERIYSMQSQ
+131 LLKDRIYSMQSQ

-191 TQKQTLVDT
+191 IQKQTLVDT
-200 QKTLSTQKTQAESL
+200 QTALNAQKSQAEELQKT
-214 QKSLVAKLEA
+214 LVAKLEA

-242 IGTIAEN
+242 IGTIAQN

-259 SRVTGVTH
+259 SKVSGVTH
-267 ATPNTTVS
+267 ATPNTNSGSS
-275 SNSGSSNSNSSS
+275 SNSGSSN
-287 SSSSGS
+287 
-293 SNSNSGSTS
+293 
-302 NRGQSSSSNSGT
+302 
-314 SHNNGGSSNN
+314 NGGSSNN
-324 GGSNN
+324 SGSSNN
-329 ASIPTPTPSAS
+329 GGGNTIPTPTPSPD
-340 QSARG
+340 QSSRG

-364 CHSMGQISNPNWTKF
+364 CHSMSQIANPNWTRF

-406 VGTQVGRG
+406 VGTQVDRG

-450 TGKPVQVASL
+450 SGKPVQVASL
-460 SNGYWQREF
+460 GNGYWQREF

>member
-1 MKKGHKIVSLLI
+1 MKRGHKIVSLLI
-13 AVAMAAPLA
+13 ACAMVTPLA
-22 FSNVSPVEAANK
+22 FSNVNTVEATNK
-34 FDGHESRY
+34 FEGQQTKY

-51 TRSNQSTCREFNKY
+51 TRSNQNTCKEFNKY
-65 LKTKSASLKNEIS
+65 LKTKSASLKSEIS
-78 NKQNNVDSAKL
+78 SKQSSVDSAKL
-89 SISDMANK
+89 SISDAADK
-97 INTLNSQIN
+97 INSLNSQIN
-106 DANQKISYMNTA
+106 EATQKIAYMNTA
-118 IQNSEN
+118 ITNAEN
-124 NLNQKKG
+124 NLNEKKA
-131 LLKERIYSMQSQ
+131 LLKDRIYSMQSQ

-173 AYETDLMNEIKE
+173 SYETDLMNEIKE

-191 TQKQTLVDT
+191 IQKQTLVDT
-200 QKTLSTQKTQAESL
+200 QTALNAQKSQAEEL

-224 EQKALQDKQSD
+224 EQKVLQDKQSD

-242 IGTIAEN
+242 IGTIAQN

-259 SRVTGVTH
+259 SKVSGVTH
-267 ATPNTTVS
+267 ATPNKNNSSS
-275 SNSGSSNSNSSS
+275 SNSGSSN
-287 SSSSGS
+287 
-293 SNSNSGSTS
+293 
-302 NRGQSSSSNSGT
+302 
-314 SHNNGGSSNN
+314 NGGSSNN
-324 GGSNN
+324 SGSSNN
-329 ASIPTPTPSAS
+329 GGGNTIPTPTPSPD
-340 QSARG
+340 QSSRG

-364 CHSMGQISNPNWTKF
+364 CHSMSQIANPNWTKF

-398 NTTKSLCG
+398 NTTKTLCG
-406 VGTQVGRG
+406 VGTQVDRG

-450 TGKPVQVASL
+450 SGKPVQVATL
-460 SNGYWQREF
+460 GNGYWQREF

>member
-1 MKKGHKIVSLLI
+1 MKRGHKIVSLLI
-13 AVAMAAPLA
+13 ACAMVTPLA
-22 FSNVSPVEAANK
+22 LSNVNTVEATNK
-34 FDGHESRY
+34 FEGQETKY

-51 TRSNQSTCREFNKY
+51 TRSNQNTCKEFNKY
-65 LKTKSASLKNEIS
+65 LKTKSASLKSEIS
-78 NKQNNVDSAKL
+78 SKQSNVDSAKL
-89 SISDMANK
+89 SIADAADK
-97 INTLNSQIN
+97 INSLNSQIN
-106 DANQKISYMNTA
+106 EATQKIAYMNTA
-118 IQNSEN
+118 ITNAEN
-124 NLNQKKG
+124 NLNEKKA
-131 LLKERIYSMQSQ
+131 LLKDRIYSMQSQ

-173 AYETDLMNEIKE
+173 SYETDLMNEIKE

-191 TQKQTLVDT
+191 IQKQTLVDT
-200 QKTLSTQKTQAESL
+200 QTALNAQKSQAEEL

-242 IGTIAEN
+242 IGTIAQN

-259 SRVTGVTH
+259 SKVSGVTH
-267 ATPNTTVS
+267 ATPNKNNSSS
-275 SNSGSSNSNSSS
+275 SNSGSSNNGGASN
-287 SSSSGS
+287 
-293 SNSNSGSTS
+293 NS
-302 NRGQSSSSNSGT
+302 
-314 SHNNGGSSNN
+314 GSSNN
-324 GGSNN
+324 GGGNTIP
-329 ASIPTPTPSAS
+329 IPTPTPSPD
-340 QSARG
+340 QSSRG

-364 CHSMGQISNPNWTKF
+364 CHSMSQIANPNWTKF

-398 NTTKSLCG
+398 NTTKTLCG
-406 VGTQVGRG
+406 VGTQVDRG

-450 TGKPVQVASL
+450 SGKPVQVATL
-460 SNGYWQREF
+460 GNGYWQREF

>member
-1 MKKGHKIVSLLI
+1 MVT
-13 AVAMAAPLA
+13 PLA
-22 FSNVSPVEAANK
+22 LSNVNTVEAANK
-34 FDGHESRY
+34 FEGQETKY

-51 TRSNQSTCREFNKY
+51 TRSNQNTCKEFNKY
-65 LKTKSASLKNEIS
+65 LKTKSASLKSEIS
-78 NKQNNVDSAKL
+78 SKQSSVDSAKL
-89 SISDMANK
+89 SISDAADK
-97 INTLNSQIN
+97 INSLNSQIN
-106 DANQKISYMNTA
+106 EATQKIAYMNTA
-118 IQNSEN
+118 ITNAEN
-124 NLNQKKG
+124 NLNEKKA
-131 LLKERIYSMQSQ
+131 LLKDRIYSMQSQ

-173 AYETDLMNEIKE
+173 SYETDLMNEIKE

-191 TQKQTLVDT
+191 IQKQTLVDT
-200 QKTLSTQKTQAESL
+200 QTALNAQKSQAEEL

-242 IGTIAEN
+242 IGTIAQN

-259 SRVTGVTH
+259 SKVSGVTH
-267 ATPNTTVS
+267 ATPNKNNSSS
-275 SNSGSSNSNSSS
+275 SNSGSSN
-287 SSSSGS
+287 
-293 SNSNSGSTS
+293 
-302 NRGQSSSSNSGT
+302 
-314 SHNNGGSSNN
+314 NGGSSNN
-324 GGSNN
+324 SGSSNN
-329 ASIPTPTPSAS
+329 GGGNTIPTPTPSPD
-340 QSARG
+340 QSSRG

-364 CHSMGQISNPNWTKF
+364 CHSMSQIANPNWTKF

-398 NTTKSLCG
+398 NTTKTLCG
-406 VGTQVGRG
+406 VGTQVDRG

-450 TGKPVQVASL
+450 SGKPVQVATL
-460 SNGYWQREF
+460 GNDYWQREF

>member
-1 MKKGHKIVSLLI
+1 MKRGHKIVSLLI
-13 AVAMAAPLA
+13 ACAMVTPLA
-22 FSNVSPVEAANK
+22 FSNVNTVEAANK
-34 FDGHESRY
+34 FEGQETKY

-51 TRSNQSTCREFNKY
+51 TRSNQNTCKEFNKY
-65 LKTKSASLKNEIS
+65 LKTKSASLKSEIS
-78 NKQNNVDSAKL
+78 SKQSSVDSAKL
-89 SISDMANK
+89 SISDAADK
-97 INTLNSQIN
+97 INSLNSQIN
-106 DANQKISYMNTA
+106 EATQKIAYMNTA
-118 IQNSEN
+118 ITNAEN
-124 NLNQKKG
+124 NLNEKKA
-131 LLKERIYSMQSQ
+131 LLKDRIYSMQSQ

-150 DYLFNASSFSDFFS
+150 DYLFNASSVSDFFS

-173 AYETDLMNEIKE
+173 SYETDLMNEIKE

-191 TQKQTLVDT
+191 IQKQTLVDT
-200 QKTLSTQKTQAESL
+200 QTALNAQKSQAEEL

-242 IGTIAEN
+242 IGTIAQN

-259 SRVTGVTH
+259 SKVSGVTH
-267 ATPNTTVS
+267 ATPNKNNSSS
-275 SNSGSSNSNSSS
+275 SNSGSSN
-287 SSSSGS
+287 
-293 SNSNSGSTS
+293 
-302 NRGQSSSSNSGT
+302 
-314 SHNNGGSSNN
+314 NGGSSNN
-324 GGSNN
+324 SGSSNN
-329 ASIPTPTPSAS
+329 GGGNTIPTPTPSPD
-340 QSARG
+340 QSSRG

-364 CHSMGQISNPNWTKF
+364 CHSMSQIANPNWTKF

-398 NTTKSLCG
+398 NTTKTLCG
-406 VGTQVGRG
+406 VGTQVDRG

-450 TGKPVQVASL
+450 SGKPVQVATL
-460 SNGYWQREF
+460 GNGYWQREF

>member
-1 MKKGHKIVSLLI
+1 MKRGHKIVSLLI
-13 AVAMAAPLA
+13 ACAMVTPLA
-22 FSNVSPVEAANK
+22 FSNVNTVEAANK
-34 FDGHESRY
+34 FEGQETKY

-51 TRSNQSTCREFNKY
+51 TRSNQNTCKEFNKY
-65 LKTKSASLKNEIS
+65 LKTKSASLKSEIS
-78 NKQNNVDSAKL
+78 SKQSSVDSAKL
-89 SISDMANK
+89 SISDAADK
-97 INTLNSQIN
+97 INSLNSQIN
-106 DANQKISYMNTA
+106 EATQKIAYMNTA
-118 IQNSEN
+118 ITNAEN
-124 NLNQKKG
+124 NLNEKKA
-131 LLKERIYSMQSQ
+131 LLKDRIYSMQSQ

-173 AYETDLMNEIKE
+173 SYETDLMNEIKE

-191 TQKQTLVDT
+191 IQKQTLVDT
-200 QKTLSTQKTQAESL
+200 QTALNAQKSQAEEL

-242 IGTIAEN
+242 IGTIAQN

-259 SRVTGVTH
+259 SKVSGVTH
-267 ATPNTTVS
+267 ATPNKNNSSS
-275 SNSGSSNSNSSS
+275 SNSGSSN
-287 SSSSGS
+287 
-293 SNSNSGSTS
+293 
-302 NRGQSSSSNSGT
+302 
-314 SHNNGGSSNN
+314 NGGSSNN
-324 GGSNN
+324 SGGNT
-329 ASIPTPTPSAS
+329 IPTPTPSPD
-340 QSARG
+340 QSSRG

-364 CHSMGQISNPNWTKF
+364 CHSMSQIANPNWTKF

-398 NTTKSLCG
+398 NTTKTLCG
-406 VGTQVGRG
+406 VGTQVDRG

-450 TGKPVQVASL
+450 SGKPVQVATL
-460 SNGYWQREF
+460 GNGYWQREF

>member
-1 MKKGHKIVSLLI
+1 MKRGHKIVSLLI
-13 AVAMAAPLA
+13 ACAMVTPLA
-22 FSNVSPVEAANK
+22 LSNVNTVEAANK
-34 FDGHESRY
+34 FEGQETKY

-51 TRSNQSTCREFNKY
+51 TRSNQNTCKEFNKY
-65 LKTKSASLKNEIS
+65 LKTKSASLKSEIS
-78 NKQNNVDSAKL
+78 SKQSSVDSAKL
-89 SISDMANK
+89 SIADAADK
-97 INTLNSQIN
+97 INSLNSQIN
-106 DANQKISYMNTA
+106 EATQKIAYMNTA
-118 IQNSEN
+118 IANAEN
-124 NLNQKKG
+124 NLNEKKA
-131 LLKERIYSMQSQ
+131 LLKDRIYSMQSQ

-150 DYLFNASSFSDFFS
+150 DYLFNANSFSDFFS

-173 AYETDLMNEIKE
+173 SYETDLMNEIKE

-191 TQKQTLVDT
+191 IQKQTLVDT
-200 QKTLSTQKTQAESL
+200 QTALNAQKSQAEEL

-242 IGTIAEN
+242 IGTIAQN

-259 SRVTGVTH
+259 SKVSGVTH
-267 ATPNTTVS
+267 ATPNT
-275 SNSGSSNSNSSS
+275 NSGSS
-287 SSSSGS
+287 
-293 SNSNSGSTS
+293 
-302 NRGQSSSSNSGT
+302 
-314 SHNNGGSSNN
+314 NNGGSSNN
-324 GGSNN
+324 SGSSNN
-329 ASIPTPTPSAS
+329 GGGNTIPTPTPSPD
-340 QSARG
+340 QSSRG

-364 CHSMGQISNPNWTKF
+364 CHSMSQIANPNWTRF

-398 NTTKSLCG
+398 NTTKTLCG
-406 VGTQVGRG
+406 VGTQVDRG

-450 TGKPVQVASL
+450 SGKPVQVASL
-460 SNGYWQREF
+460 GNGYWQREF

>member
-1 MKKGHKIVSLLI
+1 MVT
-13 AVAMAAPLA
+13 PLA
-22 FSNVSPVEAANK
+22 FSNVNTVEAANK
-34 FDGHESRY
+34 FEGQETKY

-51 TRSNQSTCREFNKY
+51 TRSNQNTCKEFNKY
-65 LKTKSASLKNEIS
+65 LKTKSASLKSEIS
-78 NKQNNVDSAKL
+78 SKQSSVDSAKL
-89 SISDMANK
+89 SISDAADK
-97 INTLNSQIN
+97 INSLNSQIN
-106 DANQKISYMNTA
+106 EATQKIAYMNTA
-118 IQNSEN
+118 ITNAEN
-124 NLNQKKG
+124 NLNEKKA
-131 LLKERIYSMQSQ
+131 LLKDRIYSMQSQ

-173 AYETDLMNEIKE
+173 SYETDLMNEIKE
-185 EQKQLE
+185 DQKQLE
-191 TQKQTLVDT
+191 IQKQTLVDT
-200 QKTLSTQKTQAESL
+200 QTALNAQKSQAEEL

-242 IGTIAEN
+242 IGTIAQN

-259 SRVTGVTH
+259 SKVSGVTH
-267 ATPNTTVS
+267 ATPNKNNSSS
-275 SNSGSSNSNSSS
+275 SNSGSSN
-287 SSSSGS
+287 
-293 SNSNSGSTS
+293 
-302 NRGQSSSSNSGT
+302 
-314 SHNNGGSSNN
+314 NGGSSNN
-324 GGSNN
+324 SGSSNN
-329 ASIPTPTPSAS
+329 GGGNTIPTPTPSPD
-340 QSARG
+340 QSSRG

-364 CHSMGQISNPNWTKF
+364 CHSMSQIANPNWTKF

-398 NTTKSLCG
+398 NTTKTLCG
-406 VGTQVGRG
+406 VGTQVDRG

-450 TGKPVQVASL
+450 SGKPVQVATL
-460 SNGYWQREF
+460 GNGYWQREF

>member
-1 MKKGHKIVSLLI
+1 MVT
-13 AVAMAAPLA
+13 PLA
-22 FSNVSPVEAANK
+22 LSNVNTVEAANK
-34 FDGHESRY
+34 FEGQETKY

-51 TRSNQSTCREFNKY
+51 TRSNQNTCKEFNKY
-65 LKTKSASLKNEIS
+65 LKTKSASLKSEINS
-78 NKQNNVDSAKL
+78 KQSNVDSAKL
-89 SISDMANK
+89 SIADAADK
-97 INTLNSQIN
+97 INSLNSQIN
-106 DANQKISYMNTA
+106 EATQKIAYMNTA
-118 IQNSEN
+118 ITNAEN
-124 NLNQKKG
+124 NLNEKKA
-131 LLKERIYSMQSQ
+131 LLKDRIYSMQSQ

-173 AYETDLMNEIKE
+173 SYETDLMNEIKE

-191 TQKQTLVDT
+191 IQKQTLVDT
-200 QKTLSTQKTQAESL
+200 QTALNAQKSQAEEL

-242 IGTIAEN
+242 IGTIAQN

-259 SRVTGVTH
+259 SKVSGVTH
-267 ATPNTTVS
+267 ATPNKNNSFS
-275 SNSGSSNSNSSS
+275 SNSGSSN
-287 SSSSGS
+287 
-293 SNSNSGSTS
+293 
-302 NRGQSSSSNSGT
+302 
-314 SHNNGGSSNN
+314 NGGSSNN
-324 GGSNN
+324 SGSSNN
-329 ASIPTPTPSAS
+329 GGGNTIPTPTPSPD
-340 QSARG
+340 QSSRG

-364 CHSMGQISNPNWTKF
+364 CHSMSQIANPNWTKF

-398 NTTKSLCG
+398 NTTKTLCG
-406 VGTQVGRG
+406 VGTQVDRG

-450 TGKPVQVASL
+450 SGKPVQVATL
-460 SNGYWQREF
+460 GNGYWQREF

>member
-1 MKKGHKIVSLLI
+1 MVT
-13 AVAMAAPLA
+13 PLA
-22 FSNVSPVEAANK
+22 FSNVNTVEAANK
-34 FDGHESRY
+34 FEGQETKY

-51 TRSNQSTCREFNKY
+51 TRSNQNTCKEFNKY
-65 LKTKSASLKNEIS
+65 LKTKSASLKSEIS
-78 NKQNNVDSAKL
+78 SKQSSVDSAKL
-89 SISDMANK
+89 SISDAADK
-97 INTLNSQIN
+97 INSLNSQIN
-106 DANQKISYMNTA
+106 EATQKIAYMNTA
-118 IQNSEN
+118 ITNAEN
-124 NLNQKKG
+124 NLNEKKA
-131 LLKERIYSMQSQ
+131 LLKDRIYSMQSQ

-173 AYETDLMNEIKE
+173 SYETDLMNEIKK

-191 TQKQTLVDT
+191 IQKQTLVDT
-200 QKTLSTQKTQAESL
+200 QTALNAQKSQAEEL

-242 IGTIAEN
+242 IGTIAQN

-259 SRVTGVTH
+259 SKVSGVTH
-267 ATPNTTVS
+267 ATPNKNNSSS
-275 SNSGSSNSNSSS
+275 SNSGSSN
-287 SSSSGS
+287 
-293 SNSNSGSTS
+293 
-302 NRGQSSSSNSGT
+302 
-314 SHNNGGSSNN
+314 NGGSSNN
-324 GGSNN
+324 SGSSNN
-329 ASIPTPTPSAS
+329 GGGNTIPTPTPSPD
-340 QSARG
+340 QSSRG

-364 CHSMGQISNPNWTKF
+364 CHSMSQIANPNWTKF

-398 NTTKSLCG
+398 NTTKTLCG
-406 VGTQVGRG
+406 VGTQVDRG

-450 TGKPVQVASL
+450 SGKPVQVATL
-460 SNGYWQREF
+460 GNGYWQREF

>member
-1 MKKGHKIVSLLI
+1 MKRGHKIVSLLI
-13 AVAMAAPLA
+13 ACAMVTPLA
-22 FSNVSPVEAANK
+22 LSNVNTVEAANK
-34 FDGHESRY
+34 FEGQETKY

-51 TRSNQSTCREFNKY
+51 TRSNQNTCKEFNKY
-65 LKTKSASLKNEIS
+65 LKTKSASLKSEIS
-78 NKQNNVDSAKL
+78 SKQSNVDSAKL
-89 SISDMANK
+89 SIADAADK
-97 INTLNSQIN
+97 INSLNSQIN
-106 DANQKISYMNTA
+106 EATQKIAYMNTA
-118 IQNSEN
+118 ITNAEN
-124 NLNQKKG
+124 NLNEKKA
-131 LLKERIYSMQSQ
+131 LLKDRIYSMQSQ

-173 AYETDLMNEIKE
+173 SYETDLMNEIKE

-191 TQKQTLVDT
+191 IQKQTLVDT
-200 QKTLSTQKTQAESL
+200 QTALNAQKSQAEEL

-242 IGTIAEN
+242 IGTIAQN

-259 SRVTGVTH
+259 SKVSGVTH
-267 ATPNTTVS
+267 ATPNKNNSSS
-275 SNSGSSNSNSSS
+275 SNSGSSN
-287 SSSSGS
+287 
-293 SNSNSGSTS
+293 
-302 NRGQSSSSNSGT
+302 
-314 SHNNGGSSNN
+314 NGGSSNN
-324 GGSNN
+324 SGSSNN
-329 ASIPTPTPSAS
+329 GGGNTIPTPTPTPSPG
-340 QSARG
+340 QSSRG

-364 CHSMGQISNPNWTKF
+364 CHSMSQIANPNWTKF

-398 NTTKSLCG
+398 NTTKTLCG
-406 VGTQVGRG
+406 VGTQVDRG

-450 TGKPVQVASL
+450 SGKPVQVATL
-460 SNGYWQREF
+460 GNGYWQREF

>member
-1 MKKGHKIVSLLI
+1 MKSGHKIVSLLI
-13 AVAMAAPLA
+13 ACAMVTPLA
-22 FSNVSPVEAANK
+22 LSNVNTVEAANK
-34 FDGHESRY
+34 FEGQETKY

-51 TRSNQSTCREFNKY
+51 TRSNQNTCKEFNKY
-65 LKTKSASLKNEIS
+65 LKTKSASLKSEIS
-78 NKQNNVDSAKL
+78 SKQSNVDSAKL
-89 SISDMANK
+89 SIADAADK
-97 INTLNSQIN
+97 INSLNSQIN
-106 DANQKISYMNTA
+106 EATQKIAYMNTA
-118 IQNSEN
+118 ITNAEN
-124 NLNQKKG
+124 NLNEKKA
-131 LLKERIYSMQSQ
+131 LLKDRIYSMQSQ

-173 AYETDLMNEIKE
+173 SYETDLMNEIKE

-191 TQKQTLVDT
+191 IQKQTLVDT
-200 QKTLSTQKTQAESL
+200 QTALNAQKSQAEEL

-242 IGTIAEN
+242 IGTIAQN

-259 SRVTGVTH
+259 SKVSGVTH
-267 ATPNTTVS
+267 ATPNKNNSSS
-275 SNSGSSNSNSSS
+275 SNSGSSN
-287 SSSSGS
+287 
-293 SNSNSGSTS
+293 
-302 NRGQSSSSNSGT
+302 
-314 SHNNGGSSNN
+314 NGGSSNN
-324 GGSNN
+324 SGSSNN
-329 ASIPTPTPSAS
+329 GGGNTIPTPTPSPD
-340 QSARG
+340 QSSRG

-364 CHSMGQISNPNWTKF
+364 CHSMSQIANPNWTKF

-398 NTTKSLCG
+398 NTTKTLCG
-406 VGTQVGRG
+406 VGTQVDRG

-450 TGKPVQVASL
+450 SGKPVQVATL
-460 SNGYWQREF
+460 VNGYWQREF

>member
-1 MKKGHKIVSLLI
+1 MKRGHKIVSLLI
-13 AVAMAAPLA
+13 ACAMVTPLA
-22 FSNVSPVEAANK
+22 FSNVNTVEAANK
-34 FDGHESRY
+34 FEGQETKY

-51 TRSNQSTCREFNKY
+51 TRSNQNTCKEFNKY
-65 LKTKSASLKNEIS
+65 LKTKSASLKSEIS
-78 NKQNNVDSAKL
+78 SKQSSVDSAKL
-89 SISDMANK
+89 SISDAADK
-97 INTLNSQIN
+97 INSLNSQIN
-106 DANQKISYMNTA
+106 EATQKIAYMNTA
-118 IQNSEN
+118 ITNAEN
-124 NLNQKKG
+124 NLNEKKA
-131 LLKERIYSMQSQ
+131 LLKDRIYSMQSQ

-173 AYETDLMNEIKE
+173 SYETDLMNEIKE

-191 TQKQTLVDT
+191 IQKQTLVDT
-200 QKTLSTQKTQAESL
+200 QTALNAQKSQAEEL

-242 IGTIAEN
+242 IGTIAQN

-259 SRVTGVTH
+259 SKVSGVTH
-267 ATPNTTVS
+267 ATPNKNNSSS
-275 SNSGSSNSNSSS
+275 SNSGSSN
-287 SSSSGS
+287 
-293 SNSNSGSTS
+293 
-302 NRGQSSSSNSGT
+302 
-314 SHNNGGSSNN
+314 NGGSSNN
-324 GGSNN
+324 SGSSNN
-329 ASIPTPTPSAS
+329 GGGNTIPTPTPSPD
-340 QSARG
+340 QSSRG

-364 CHSMGQISNPNWTKF
+364 CHSMSQIANPNWTKF

-391 AGVNIGS
+391 ASVNIGS
-398 NTTKSLCG
+398 NTTKTLCG
-406 VGTQVGRG
+406 VGTQVDRG

-450 TGKPVQVASL
+450 SGKPVQVATL
-460 SNGYWQREF
+460 GNGYWQREF

>member
-1 MKKGHKIVSLLI
+1 MVT
-13 AVAMAAPLA
+13 PLA
-22 FSNVSPVEAANK
+22 FSNVNTVEAANK
-34 FDGHESRY
+34 FEGQETKY

-51 TRSNQSTCREFNKY
+51 TRSNQNTCKEFNKY
-65 LKTKSASLKNEIS
+65 LKTKSASLKSEIS
-78 NKQNNVDSAKL
+78 SKQSSVDSAKL
-89 SISDMANK
+89 SISDAADK
-97 INTLNSQIN
+97 INSLNSQIN
-106 DANQKISYMNTA
+106 EATQKIAYMNTA
-118 IQNSEN
+118 ITNAEN
-124 NLNQKKG
+124 NLNEKKA
-131 LLKERIYSMQSQ
+131 LLKDRIYSMQSQ

-173 AYETDLMNEIKE
+173 SYETDLMNEIKE

-191 TQKQTLVDT
+191 IQKQTLVDT
-200 QKTLSTQKTQAESL
+200 QTALNAQKSQAEEL

-242 IGTIAEN
+242 IGTIAQN

-259 SRVTGVTH
+259 SKVSGVTH
-267 ATPNTTVS
+267 ATPNKNNSSS
-275 SNSGSSNSNSSS
+275 SNSGSSN
-287 SSSSGS
+287 
-293 SNSNSGSTS
+293 
-302 NRGQSSSSNSGT
+302 
-314 SHNNGGSSNN
+314 NGGSSNN
-324 GGSNN
+324 SGSSNN
-329 ASIPTPTPSAS
+329 GGGNTIPTPTPSPD
-340 QSARG
+340 QSSRG

-364 CHSMGQISNPNWTKF
+364 CHSMSQIANPNWTKF
-379 DCSGLVNWAHYQ
+379 DCSGLVNWSHYQ

-398 NTTKSLCG
+398 NTTKTLCG
-406 VGTQVGRG
+406 VGTQVDRG

-450 TGKPVQVASL
+450 SGKPVQVASL
-460 SNGYWQREF
+460 GNGYWQREF

>member
-1 MKKGHKIVSLLI
+1 MKRGHKIVSLLI
-13 AVAMAAPLA
+13 ACAMVTPLA
-22 FSNVSPVEAANK
+22 FSNVNTVEAANK
-34 FDGHESRY
+34 FEGQETKY

-51 TRSNQSTCREFNKY
+51 TRSNQNTCKEFNKY
-65 LKTKSASLKNEIS
+65 LKTKSASLKSEIS
-78 NKQNNVDSAKL
+78 RKQSSVDSAKL
-89 SISDMANK
+89 SISDAADK
-97 INTLNSQIN
+97 INSLNSQIN
-106 DANQKISYMNTA
+106 EATQKIAYMNTA
-118 IQNSEN
+118 ITNAEN
-124 NLNQKKG
+124 NLNEKKA
-131 LLKERIYSMQSQ
+131 LLKDRIYSMQSQ

-173 AYETDLMNEIKE
+173 SYETDLMNEIKE

-191 TQKQTLVDT
+191 IQKQTLVDT
-200 QKTLSTQKTQAESL
+200 QTALNAQKSQAEEL

-242 IGTIAEN
+242 IGAIAQN

-259 SRVTGVTH
+259 SKVSGVTH
-267 ATPNTTVS
+267 ATPNKNNSSS
-275 SNSGSSNSNSSS
+275 SNSGSSN
-287 SSSSGS
+287 
-293 SNSNSGSTS
+293 
-302 NRGQSSSSNSGT
+302 
-314 SHNNGGSSNN
+314 NGGSSNN
-324 GGSNN
+324 SGSSNN
-329 ASIPTPTPSAS
+329 GGGNTIPTPTPSPD
-340 QSARG
+340 QSSRG

-364 CHSMGQISNPNWTKF
+364 CHSMSQIANPNWTKF

-398 NTTKSLCG
+398 NTTKTLCG
-406 VGTQVGRG
+406 VGTQVDRG

-450 TGKPVQVASL
+450 SGKPVQVATL
-460 SNGYWQREF
+460 GNGYWQREF

>member
-1 MKKGHKIVSLLI
+1 MVT
-13 AVAMAAPLA
+13 PLA
-22 FSNVSPVEAANK
+22 FSNVNTVEAANK
-34 FDGHESRY
+34 FEGQETKY

-51 TRSNQSTCREFNKY
+51 TRSNQNTCKEFNKY
-65 LKTKSASLKNEIS
+65 LKTKSASLKSEIS
-78 NKQNNVDSAKL
+78 SKQSSVDSAKL
-89 SISDMANK
+89 SISDAADK
-97 INTLNSQIN
+97 INSLNSQIN
-106 DANQKISYMNTA
+106 EATQKIAYMNTA
-118 IQNSEN
+118 ITNAEN
-124 NLNQKKG
+124 NLNEKKA
-131 LLKERIYSMQSQ
+131 LLKDRIYSMQSQ

-173 AYETDLMNEIKE
+173 SYETDLMNEIKE

-191 TQKQTLVDT
+191 IQKQTLVDT
-200 QKTLSTQKTQAESL
+200 QTALNAQKSQAEEL

-242 IGTIAEN
+242 IGTIAQN

-259 SRVTGVTH
+259 SKVSGVTH
-267 ATPNTTVS
+267 ATPNKNNS
-275 SNSGSSNSNSSS
+275 SSSNSSS
-287 SSSSGS
+287 S
-293 SNSNSGSTS
+293 
-302 NRGQSSSSNSGT
+302 
-314 SHNNGGSSNN
+314 NNGGSSNN
-324 GGSNN
+324 SGSSNN
-329 ASIPTPTPSAS
+329 GGGNTIPTPTPSPD
-340 QSARG
+340 QSSRG

-364 CHSMGQISNPNWTKF
+364 CHSMSQIANPNWTKF

-398 NTTKSLCG
+398 NTTKTLCG
-406 VGTQVGRG
+406 VGTQVDRG

-450 TGKPVQVASL
+450 SGKPVQVATL
-460 SNGYWQREF
+460 GNGYWQREF